1 MNAWDTLAAVSTDT
15 STAWA
20 MINSITGGSGI
31 DYSYLADKML
41 LFSITPQEVTF
52 DMNTPEITFIITP
65 AEQIFTATPVD
76 IQFGITIPVSIIGA

>member
-1 MNAWDTLAAVSTDT
+1 
-15 STAWA
+15 
-20 MINSITGGSGI
+20 MIYPDWLGTYGDG
-31 DYSYLADKML
+31 DYSYLADKQL
-41 LFSITPQEVTF
+41 LFEVEATAITF